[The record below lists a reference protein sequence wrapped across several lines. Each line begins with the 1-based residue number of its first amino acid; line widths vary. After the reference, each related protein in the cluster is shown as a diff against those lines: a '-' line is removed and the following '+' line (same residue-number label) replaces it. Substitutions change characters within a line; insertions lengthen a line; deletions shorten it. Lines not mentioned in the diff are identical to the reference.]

1 MVVGRRPRE
10 GTGQTPCLDSWM
22 LDDGQDREALLAE
35 REQLRRRIADLE
47 AATDAA
53 FAATHDGVLITDL
66 AGHLVFHNQPFVNM
80 WRLAGPLVAGAEDNT
95 GLNAALA
102 QMEDPAAFLAMA
114 GSFAAS
120 PEAASDTLI
129 PLKDGR
135 LLEARSQPQRRHGAV
150 VGRVWWFRDVTER
163 HRIVQALRQS
173 EERFSHL
180 FLSSPFSILL
190 ATYPEGRIVDV
201 NPAFTRLFE
210 RERDEVVGRTTNEIN
225 LWANTADR
233 ERMIS
238 LLQAGQPVQ
247 GMEFAFT
254 TKSGDRRV
262 VLLSIELVQVQGEW
276 HALASSVDMTGQKGV
291 EAALRESETRYRTL
305 FEAVGETIYM
315 VSEEGVFL
323 ALNHAFEVVTGW
335 DRSDWLGR
343 SFAELIHP
351 DDLAPA
357 FAVFQRAIAGDRDAV
372 IDVRLR
378 HRNGEYLI
386 AECTAV
392 HPVIEHGRIT
402 GFLGTGRDV
411 TSQRRLED
419 NLRQAQ
425 KIEALGTLAGGIAH
439 DFNNILSAVMGHAEL
454 LRRSLPDRPDLAGD
468 MAGIIGATARAKALV
483 RQILTFSRQHADE
496 REVVEVAPLLREAL
510 ALLRA
515 TLPATI
521 TIHAEFDAPGAT
533 ILADP
538 SQIHQVVV
546 NLGTNAV
553 HAMED
558 RGGTLRLHQRVIDPA
573 PGGGDSPPTGNPP
586 RQHVEVTITDT
597 GHGMAPEVL
606 RRIFDPFF
614 TTKPPTQGTG
624 LGMAVVHG
632 IMRSHDGDIS
642 IESRPG
648 EGTTV
653 TLRFPAVA
661 AAESVPAEPGTIP
674 VGRGEVVMFVDD
686 EPGLVQLVSRMLT
699 QLGYQPRGFTS
710 PVETLA
716 AFVAAPGEVDLVFTD
731 LTMPGM
737 TGTELARQLLARRPD
752 LPVVLA
758 SGYAGVLGPD
768 ELDAAGIRELVPKP
782 FDLEVLAGVVAR
794 HLRAGKS

>member
-1 MVVGRRPRE
+1 
-10 GTGQTPCLDSWM
+10 M
-22 LDDGQDREALLAE
+22 LDDVGDRETLLAE
-35 REQLRRRIADLE
+35 RERLRRRIAALE
-47 AATDAA
+47 AATDSA
-53 FAATHDGVLITDL
+53 FAATDDGVLITDL
-66 AGHLVFHNQPFVNM
+66 AGNLTFHNQPFMKM
-80 WRLAGPLVAGAEDNT
+80 WRLGAPLGVGREDHT

-102 QMEDPAAFLAMA
+102 QMEDPAAFLATA
-114 GSFAAS
+114 ERLAAA
-120 PEAASDTLI
+120 PEAASDAVV

-135 LLEARSQPQRRHGAV
+135 LLEVRSQPQRLHDAV
-150 VGRVWWFRDVTER
+150 AGRVWWFRDVTER
-163 HRIVQALRQS
+163 QRIVQALRQS
-173 EERFSHL
+173 EERFSRL
-180 FLSSPFSILL
+180 FLASPFSILL

-210 RERDEVVGRTTNEIN
+210 RERDDVVGRTTNEIN
-225 LWANTADR
+225 LWADAADR
-233 ERMIS
+233 ERVIS
-238 LLQAGQPVQ
+238 RLEAGQPVQ

-254 TKSGDRRV
+254 TRAGHPRV
-262 VLLSIELVQVQGEW
+262 VLLSIELVQVQGAW
-276 HALASSVDMTGQKGV
+276 HALASSVDLTGQKGV

-305 FEAVGETIYM
+305 FEAIGETVYM
-315 VSEEGVFL
+315 VSEDGVFL
-323 ALNHAFEVVTGW
+323 ALNRAFETVTGW
-335 DRSDWLGR
+335 SRAEWLGR
-343 SFAELIHP
+343 PFAALIHP
-351 DDLAPA
+351 DDLEPA
-357 FAVFQRAIAGDRDAV
+357 LVMFQRAIAGDRDAV
-372 IDVRLR
+372 MDVRLR
-378 HRNGEYLI
+378 HRNGEYLV

-392 HPVIEHGRIT
+392 HPVIEEGRIT

-468 MAGIIGATARAKALV
+468 MAGIVGATARAKALV

-496 REVVEVAPLLREAL
+496 RQVVAVAPVVREAL

-521 TIHAEFDAPGAT
+521 TIQADFNAPGAM

-538 SQIHQVVV
+538 SQVHQVIV

-558 RGGTLRLHQRVIDPA
+558 RGGTLHLSQRVVVVAPDGREGTTPNLPA
-573 PGGGDSPPTGNPP
+573 RHYVQLTVS
-586 RQHVEVTITDT
+586 DT

-606 RRIFDPFF
+606 RRVFDPFF

-624 LGMAVVHG
+624 LGLAVVHG
-632 IMRSHDGDIS
+632 IMRSHDGDID
-642 IESRPG
+642 IVSRQG

-653 TLRFPAVA
+653 TLRFPVA
-661 AAESVPAEPGTIP
+661 AGEGPVTADPGALP
-674 VGRGEVVMFVDD
+674 LGRGEVVMFVDD

-699 QLGYQPRGFTS
+699 QLGYRPRGFTS
-710 PVETLA
+710 PVESLA
-716 AFVAAPGEVDLVFTD
+716 AFLLAPDEIDLVFTD

-737 TGTELARQLLARRPD
+737 TGTELAREILAQRPD

-758 SGYAGVLGPD
+758 SGYAGLLGPD
-768 ELDAAGIRELVPKP
+768 DLDAAGIRELVPKP
-782 FDLEVLAGVVAR
+782 FDLETLAGLVAR
-794 HLRAGKS
+794 HLRAGTP

>member
-1 MVVGRRPRE
+1 MPDV
-10 GTGQTPCLDSWM
+10 
-22 LDDGQDREALLAE
+22 GQDREALLAE

-47 AATDAA
+47 AATDSA
-53 FAATHDGVLITDL
+53 FAATDDGVLITDL
-66 AGHLVFHNQPFVNM
+66 AGHLVFHNQPFVKM
-80 WRLAGPLVAGAEDNT
+80 WRLAGPLVAGREDNT
-95 GLNAALA
+95 GLDAALA

-114 GSFAAS
+114 ESFAAS

-129 PLKDGR
+129 PMKDGR
-135 LLEARSQPQRRHGAV
+135 LLEARSKPQRRNGAV

-247 GMEFAFT
+247 GMEFTFT
-254 TKSGDRRV
+254 TRSGDRRV

-276 HALASSVDMTGQKGV
+276 HALASSVDTTGQKGV

-315 VSEEGVFL
+315 VSEDGVFL
-323 ALNHAFEVVTGW
+323 ALNRAFEVVTGW

-392 HPVIEHGRIT
+392 HPVIENGRIT

-439 DFNNILSAVMGHAEL
+439 DFNNILSAVIGHAEL

-521 TIHAEFDAPGAT
+521 TIQADFDAPGAT
-533 ILADP
+533 ILADS
-538 SQIHQVVV
+538 SQIHQVIV

-553 HAMED
+553 HAMEA
-558 RGGTLRLHQRVIDPA
+558 RGGILRLHQEVIDRV
-573 PGGGDSPPTGNPP
+573 PGGGNGRDV
-586 RQHVEVTITDT
+586 RITITDT
-597 GHGMAPEVL
+597 GYGMAPEVL
-606 RRIFDPFF
+606 RRVFDPFF
-614 TTKPPTQGTG
+614 TTKSPNQGTG
-624 LGMAVVHG
+624 LGLAVVHG
-632 IMRSHDGDIS
+632 IVRSHDGDIS
-642 IESRPG
+642 IASLPG

-661 AAESVPAEPGTIP
+661 GAGPVPTEPGTIP
-674 VGRGEVVMFVDD
+674 LGQGEVVMFVDD

-710 PVETLA
+710 PVESLT
-716 AFVAAPGEVDLVFTD
+716 AFLAAPGDIDILFTD

-737 TGTELARQLLARRPD
+737 TGAELAREVLARRPG

-758 SGYAGVLGPD
+758 SGYAGALGPD
-768 ELDAAGIRELVPKP
+768 ALGAAGVREVVPKP
-782 FDLEVLAGVVAR
+782 FDLETLASVLAR
-794 HLRAGKS
+794 HLRARTP